1 MCNNVIP
8 QCSSNSFS
16 IWVTSVNRIVLFC
29 GWQGVVMIACKP
41 FIMEVLFMNF
51 TYVVK
56 GDTSSNYMWY
66 VLELCI
72 ITLQQASPSAFESAK
87 GIFNHN
93 AGST

>member
-1 MCNNVIP
+1 
-8 QCSSNSFS
+8 
-16 IWVTSVNRIVLFC
+16 
-29 GWQGVVMIACKP
+29 MIACKP
-41 FIMEVLFMNF
+41 FFMEVLFMNF

-72 ITLQQASPSAFESAK
+72 IALQQASPSAFESAK

-93 AGST
+93 AGLT